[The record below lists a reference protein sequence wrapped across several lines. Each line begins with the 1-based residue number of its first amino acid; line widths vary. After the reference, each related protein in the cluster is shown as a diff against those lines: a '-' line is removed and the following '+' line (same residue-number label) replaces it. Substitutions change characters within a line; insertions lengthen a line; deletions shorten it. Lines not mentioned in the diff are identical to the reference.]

1 MAARVHK
8 LMSRVSASALHLAL
22 SEDMQEEVTWRDA
35 EGLRLLFDLI
45 NTVGYDRARAEYDVE
60 LRRYQRGNL
69 R

>member
-8 LMSRVSASALHLAL
+8 LMSRVSASELHLAL

-60 LRRYQRGNL
+60 LRRYH
-69 R
+69 